1 MLCWQEQ
8 ARGPGKGEGT
18 DCPPTRPGSV
28 KGLGT
33 CPANNYSSHPSAKPG
48 SGHSLP
54 AFLVPPLASFHT
66 VLQLRIHRRNQDC
79 SKWGPPKGRDGGLS
93 TQGPCLPPNSEIP
106 ACHFQGTL
114 ESAGPPHQL
123 SSPQFS
129 HPRCPNLSSLSHT
142 QSSEHSFLACPFPWN
157 HGVQA
162 SPGSV
167 PGTHYQIAVIQSKQ
181 ISC

>member
-18 DCPPTRPGSV
+18 GCPPTRPESV

-33 CPANNYSSHPSAKPG
+33 CVQPTTAAPTHQPSQAL
-48 SGHSLP
+48 GHSLP

-106 ACHFQGTL
+106 VCHFQKTL
-114 ESAGPPHQL
+114 ESAGPPHPL

-129 HPRCPNLSSLSHT
+129 HPRCPNLSWW
-142 QSSEHSFLACPFPWN
+142 C
-157 HGVQA
+157 
-162 SPGSV
+162 
-167 PGTHYQIAVIQSKQ
+167 
-181 ISC
+181 